1 MKRIRI
7 LSFGKIIKILNLK
20 YNSCLYSKI
29 NVFPWR
35 QDVPGPKDTTIQGI
49 SPSPRHRPGGQRRGG
64 GGEGGG
70 GHAEVTTRKRS
81 GTFVTF
87 LSRRAFYFHPTSAR
101 PLITPPHPLPTQ
113 PRLLIGT
120 VVTRIWLAPSCYFI
134 NTTVQHK

>member
-1 MKRIRI
+1 MQQTAYTWIGIQILGWIRICVKRIRI

-64 GGEGGG
+64 GG
-70 GHAEVTTRKRS
+70 
-81 GTFVTF
+81 
-87 LSRRAFYFHPTSAR
+87 
-101 PLITPPHPLPTQ
+101 
-113 PRLLIGT
+113 
-120 VVTRIWLAPSCYFI
+120 
-134 NTTVQHK
+134 